1 MEQYNHIEI
10 KRVEKAQDYRFR
22 SNPNAPRP
30 PERDVANHSIKLK
43 NQLKSSSCKI
53 LDKRKEA
60 NIDSEK
66 LMVLELN
73 SIALSPDKL
82 EQMLLKFNMSLV
94 EEVKIPKNEAVRLLV
109 QFDDL
114 DDIEAFDKERSL

>member
-1 MEQYNHIEI
+1 VEQYNHIEI

-22 SNPNAPRP
+22 SFPNAPRP
-30 PERDVANHSIKLK
+30 PERDVATHSIKLR
-43 NQLKSSSCKI
+43 NQLKSSSCEI

-60 NIDSEK
+60 NIGSEK

-82 EQMLLKFNMSLV
+82 EQMFLKFNMSLV